1 MDIIG
6 HLKAQLFQIKFEK
19 TARTAII
26 TVIFLNA
33 KVMLVK
39 TMTALEAKNSFG
51 KFLTASQREP
61 VTVTKNS
68 QEIGAMFSMEDLQNM
83 AHAYLPALELERVQ
97 GGEVGLVEAL
107 MRQVYVNNKIA
118 KSKQEFAEGKTLE
131 MDTAYFNNLKS
142 RISKAS

>member
-1 MDIIG
+1 
-6 HLKAQLFQIKFEK
+6 
-19 TARTAII
+19 
-26 TVIFLNA
+26 
-33 KVMLVK
+33 MLVK

-97 GGEVGLVEAL
+97 DGDVGLVEAL

-118 KSKQEFAEGKTLE
+118 KSKQDFAEGKTFE
-131 MDTAYFNNLKS
+131 MDAAYFNNLKS
-142 RISKAS
+142 RISKVS

>member
-1 MDIIG
+1 MDKIG
-6 HLKAQLFQIKFEK
+6 YREAYIFIFKFVK
-19 TARTAII
+19 IAKTAII
-26 TVIFLNA
+26 AVIYFNM

-83 AHAYLPALELERVQ
+83 AHAYLPVIELQRVQ
-97 GGEVGLVEAL
+97 DGKIGLVEAL
-107 MRQVYVNNKIA
+107 MYQVNINNKIS
-118 KSKQEFAEGKTLE
+118 KSRQEFVEGKTLK
-131 MDTAYFNNLKS
+131 MDAAYFDNLKS
-142 RISKAS
+142 RISQTS